1 MTYSETLSF
10 LYNKTPLFQQIG
22 TNAYKEG
29 LSNMFFL
36 DEEYNHPH
44 KSFKTIHVGGTNG
57 KGSVSHTL
65 AAILQCSGY
74 KVGLYTSPHL
84 KDFSE
89 RIRVNGKP
97 ISQNFV
103 INFVEQ
109 GKELIEKASPSFFE
123 FSTMMA
129 FCYFKQKKIDVAIIE
144 VGLGG
149 RLDST
154 NIISPELSIIT
165 NISFDHTN
173 LLGDTL
179 EKIAIEKAG
188 IIKENIPV
196 VIGETTQ
203 ETQKIFAST
212 ALIKHSEIYFSEKLL
227 SVEREPLSKTGK
239 TTYQTNVYENLTA
252 DLGGLCQIKN
262 TATILTAVTILQ
274 TKETFRISK
283 EAVYKGFKNVTS
295 ITGLRGRW
303 QILQK
308 KPLIV
313 ADTAHNEAGIK
324 YVVEQLENLPKRNLH
339 MVIGMVNDKNHDAVL
354 KLLPKKAQY
363 YFTKANIPRALEPD
377 ILQKK
382 AKDYGLSGNV
392 FMSVKEAFKEAKR
405 NANPLDIIFI
415 GGSTFVVAEAL

>member
-1 MTYSETLSF
+1 
-10 LYNKTPLFQQIG
+10 
-22 TNAYKEG
+22 
-29 LSNMFFL
+29 
-36 DEEYNHPH
+36 
-44 KSFKTIHVGGTNG
+44 
-57 KGSVSHTL
+57 
-65 AAILQCSGY
+65 
-74 KVGLYTSPHL
+74 
-84 KDFSE
+84 
-89 RIRVNGKP
+89 
-97 ISQNFV
+97 
-103 INFVEQ
+103 
-109 GKELIEKASPSFFE
+109 
-123 FSTMMA
+123 
-129 FCYFKQKKIDVAIIE
+129 
-144 VGLGG
+144 
-149 RLDST
+149 
-154 NIISPELSIIT
+154 
-165 NISFDHTN
+165 
-173 LLGDTL
+173 
-179 EKIAIEKAG
+179 
-188 IIKENIPV
+188 
-196 VIGETTQ
+196 
-203 ETQKIFAST
+203 
-212 ALIKHSEIYFSEKLL
+212 LL

-392 FMSVKEAFKEAKR
+392 FMSVS
-405 NANPLDIIFI
+405 
-415 GGSTFVVAEAL
+415 GWVW